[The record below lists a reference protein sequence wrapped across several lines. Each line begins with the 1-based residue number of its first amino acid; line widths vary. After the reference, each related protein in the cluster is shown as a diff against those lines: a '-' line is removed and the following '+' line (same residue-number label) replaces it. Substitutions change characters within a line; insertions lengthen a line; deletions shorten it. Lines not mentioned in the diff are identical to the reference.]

1 MDYKSIFK
9 SWLLVAVGVFIAS
22 HIFTGIRYTDASA
35 LIVAVLLLS
44 LCNVFL
50 KPLLMIFALPFIIL
64 TFGLG
69 IWMINALLFLLV
81 SNLVVGFTVDSFG
94 DALAGA
100 LVVSL
105 TGLAANLLF
114 GKSKLQ
120 VRTSRPT
127 RSVGM
132 PHTCVP
138 SRRRMARFAVRTGPT
153 GAPWHCAVTAMPC

>member
-9 SWLLVAVGVFIAS
+9 SWLLVAVGVLISS

-69 IWMINALLFLLV
+69 IWIINALLFLLV

-114 GKSKLQ
+114 GKSKVQ

-127 RSVGM
+127 HSVG
-132 PHTCVP
+132 P
-138 SRRRMARFAVRTGPT
+138 SADAQGRSNVQKPIKDDD
-153 GAPWHCAVTAMPC
+153 VIDI

>member
-9 SWLLVAVGVFIAS
+9 SWLLVALGVLIAS
-22 HIFTGIRYTDASA
+22 HIFTGIRYTDTSA

-64 TFGLG
+64 TFGIG
-69 IWMINALLFLLV
+69 IWMINALLFMLV
-81 SNLVVGFTVDSFG
+81 GNLVVGFSIDSFG

-105 TGLAANLLF
+105 TGLVANLVF
-114 GKSKLQ
+114 GRSKVQ
-120 VRTSRPT
+120 VRTSRST
-127 RSVGM
+127 RNVG
-132 PHTCVP
+132 PDAANPERPNTQKPIKDDDVIDI
-138 SRRRMARFAVRTGPT
+138 
-153 GAPWHCAVTAMPC
+153 